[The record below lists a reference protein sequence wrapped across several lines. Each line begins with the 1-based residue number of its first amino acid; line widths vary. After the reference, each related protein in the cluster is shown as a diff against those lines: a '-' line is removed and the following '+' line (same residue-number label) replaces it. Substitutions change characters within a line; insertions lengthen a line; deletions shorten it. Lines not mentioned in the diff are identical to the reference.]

1 MSVKYSLIKKM
12 NPQKREELKWYATPS
27 SSTPLSGK
35 AMTRAATAN
44 TTTAA
49 IEMEAA
55 LELLAAY
62 IPQQLLQGHT
72 VKVPGLGTFRL
83 TFGSKWVENINDF
96 TSDLIKDARIA
107 FTTDKNLRE
116 SVISKLAFE
125 AGSVYV
131 DGIHYGSVQEFLKAT
146 GSDGS
151 AGTRTPSGGD
161 DGGSSNG
168 GADGGNP
175 L

>member
-1 MSVKYSLIKKM
+1 MSVKYSLVKKM

-72 VKVPGLGTFRL
+72 VRCPAWEL
-83 TFGSKWVENINDF
+83 
-96 TSDLIKDARIA
+96 
-107 FTTDKNLRE
+107 
-116 SVISKLAFE
+116 SV
-125 AGSVYV
+125 
-131 DGIHYGSVQEFLKAT
+131 
-146 GSDGS
+146 
-151 AGTRTPSGGD
+151 
-161 DGGSSNG
+161 
-168 GADGGNP
+168 
-175 L
+175 